1 MIKRLFFLILLVAG
15 LSFTFA
21 DETPDLRE
29 LPKTET
35 SSEVENVYYLV
46 ELDSVDIYKKMIE
59 LENKDASYGANIEG
73 IVFGG
78 GLVCVGT
85 FFFVIG
91 IYAINET
98 SDSDDGWCEVVSI
111 SIPFYLLGIPVLAYN
126 IHKYNVRKEHAI
138 KRDKY
143 QEAFDRY
150 KVRMQQEGWK
160 SVQLTVVPTLNLANA
175 SFGANAILSFQLK
188 KMKSAGIGYFNSD
201 FGNFRGEMRFFLI
214 KTS

>member
-1 MIKRLFFLILLVAG
+1 MNKKLFFLILLVAG
-15 LSFTFA
+15 LSFAFA
-21 DETPDLRE
+21 DDMSDFRGVPETE
-29 LPKTET
+29 A

-46 ELDSVDIYKKMIE
+46 ELDSVDIYKELIE

-85 FFFVIG
+85 FFLAIG

-98 SDSDDGWCEVVSI
+98 SDSDDGWGEVVNRAAGGAALGI

-138 KRDKY
+138 KRDQY
-143 QEAFDRY
+143 QEALDRY
-150 KVRMQQEGWK
+150 KVRMQEEGWK
-160 SVQLTVVPTLNLANA
+160 SVQLTVVPTLNLAKA
-175 SFGANAILSFQLK
+175 SFGANAVLQF
-188 KMKSAGIGYFNSD
+188 
-201 FGNFRGEMRFFLI
+201 
-214 KTS
+214 

>member
-1 MIKRLFFLILLVAG
+1 MIKRLFFLFLLVAG

-98 SDSDDGWCEVVSI
+98 SDSDDGWGEVVNRAVGGAAGRVALSI

-150 KVRMQQEGWK
+150 KVRMQQEGWQ
-160 SVQLTVVPTLNLANA
+160 SVQLRVVPTLNLANA
-175 SFGANAILSFQLK
+175 SFGANAILSF
-188 KMKSAGIGYFNSD
+188 
-201 FGNFRGEMRFFLI
+201 
-214 KTS
+214 

>member
-46 ELDSVDIYKKMIE
+46 ELDSVDIYKE
-59 LENKDASYGANIEG
+59 LIAQEDKESSCVMDVVSIVVGSGITGVGAGLLG
-73 IVFGG
+73 IGLYAMFDSSNQQSFDGAFNRVGG
-78 GLVCVGT
+78 
-85 FFFVIG
+85 FFVIL
-91 IYAINET
+91 A
-98 SDSDDGWCEVVSI
+98 SVPVL
-111 SIPFYLLGIPVLAYN
+111 LLGIPVIVNSVGDYKM
-126 IHKYNVRKEHAI
+126 HKEHAI

-150 KVRMQQEGWK
+150 KVRMQQEGWQ
-160 SVQLTVVPTLNLANA
+160 SVQLRVVPTLNLANA
-175 SFGANAILSFQLK
+175 SFGANAILSF
-188 KMKSAGIGYFNSD
+188 
-201 FGNFRGEMRFFLI
+201 
-214 KTS
+214 

>member
-15 LSFTFA
+15 MSFAFA
-21 DETPDLRE
+21 DDMSDFRGVPETE
-29 LPKTET
+29 A

-46 ELDSVDIYKKMIE
+46 ELDSTDIYKELIE

-85 FFFVIG
+85 FFLAIG

-98 SDSDDGWCEVVSI
+98 SDSDDGWGEVVNRAAGGAAGGAALSI
-111 SIPFYLLGIPVLAYN
+111 SIPFFLLGIPVLAYN

-160 SVQLTVVPTLNLANA
+160 SVQLTVVPTLNLAKA
-175 SFGANAILSFQLK
+175 SFGANAILSF
-188 KMKSAGIGYFNSD
+188 
-201 FGNFRGEMRFFLI
+201 
-214 KTS
+214 

>member
-46 ELDSVDIYKKMIE
+46 ELDSTDIYKELIE

-98 SDSDDGWCEVVSI
+98 SDSDDGWGEVVNRAVGGAAGRVALSI

-143 QEAFDRY
+143 QEAFSRY
-150 KVRMQQEGWK
+150 KVRMQQEGWQ
-160 SVQLTVVPTLNLANA
+160 SVQLRVVPTLNLAKA
-175 SFGANAILSFQLK
+175 SFGANAILSF
-188 KMKSAGIGYFNSD
+188 
-201 FGNFRGEMRFFLI
+201 
-214 KTS
+214 